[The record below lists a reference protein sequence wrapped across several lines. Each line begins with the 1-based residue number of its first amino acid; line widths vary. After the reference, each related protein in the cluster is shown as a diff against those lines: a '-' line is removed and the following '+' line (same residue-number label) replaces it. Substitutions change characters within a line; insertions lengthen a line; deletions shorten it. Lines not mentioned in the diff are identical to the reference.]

1 MGKYKAYNAWIYQH
15 WILRRLL
22 WSLLVYDEPMTKVEE
37 QAVIW
42 GYGLEYYEVSKALVH
57 IVLGRNY
64 YYLSK
69 PSQRNQCDK
78 SGCDNIWCYRTAKK
92 RKCESQELKYKQDE
106 NGQQGKPSLSWDP
119 IEAHWDS
126 GERTWQSGKGARC
139 NINRKIGGCI
149 RPRQME
155 AGIQRSADHGG
166 RC

>member
-1 MGKYKAYNAWIYQH
+1 MDISALDTSSFTLVIAGIWWTDDQSRRAGSYMRIWLGL
-15 WILRRLL
+15 LR
-22 WSLLVYDEPMTKVEE
+22 SFKSISSYSS
-37 QAVIW
+37 
-42 GYGLEYYEVSKALVH
+42 GSKL
-57 IVLGRNY
+57 Y

-78 SGCDNIWCYRTAKK
+78 SGCDNIWCYRTAMK